1 VLGHRD
7 APFIK
12 GDIKMSHPKQ
22 LIDKKELVKLVK
34 YSAQHIA
41 RLEKA
46 GSFPKRIK
54 LGQCRVAWLLSEIED
69 WIDER
74 LSRRDA

>member
-1 VLGHRD
+1 
-7 APFIK
+7 
-12 GDIKMSHPKQ
+12 MTHPKQ
-22 LIDKKELVKLVK
+22 LIDKKELVNLVK

-54 LGQCRVAWLLSEIED
+54 LGQNRVAWLLSEIED
-69 WIDER
+69 WIDVRLER
-74 LSRRDA
+74 REA

>member
-1 VLGHRD
+1 
-7 APFIK
+7 
-12 GDIKMSHPKQ
+12 MSHPKQ

-46 GSFPKRIK
+46 GQFPKRIR
-54 LGQCRVAWLLSEIED
+54 LGQNRVAWLLIEIED

-74 LSRRDA
+74 LTRREADQNL

>member
-1 VLGHRD
+1 
-7 APFIK
+7 
-12 GDIKMSHPKQ
+12 MSHPKQ

-46 GSFPKRIK
+46 GQFPKRLR
-54 LGQCRVAWLLSEIED
+54 LGQNRVAWLLSEIED

-74 LSRRDA
+74 LSRREADQNL

>member
-1 VLGHRD
+1 
-7 APFIK
+7 
-12 GDIKMSHPKQ
+12 MSHPKQ
-22 LIDKKELVKLVK
+22 LIDKKALVKLVQ

-46 GSFPKRIK
+46 GTFPKRIK
-54 LGQCRVAWLLSEIED
+54 LGRNRVAWLLSEIED

-74 LSRRDA
+74 ILERDADLASDYGSSF